1 MVSPRFRAAL
11 IRASATLTAA
21 VLTLVGPLLG
31 AESAQAVEPDAQ
43 RVGNVAAWGDREPAN
58 DHQESGGA
66 TGDNFYGQ
74 QDVPADL
81 ATLEITAVAASRRN
95 SMALDAAGHIHVW
108 GDPGNAENGT
118 STAPPAELA
127 SQRVTAIDTNTGW
140 LVARTDDGK
149 VHTWGSETAPGG
161 TLAAPSSLAG
171 KNVTTVSAGLLHGL
185 ALTDESG
192 GKVYGW
198 GANTYGETTVPVAAQ
213 SNVVAI
219 SAGWHGSLAVK
230 SDGSLVYWGY
240 NSGTA
245 DALAQLPAVDS
256 GHTFVGAALGDNQ
269 AVAFDDA
276 GKGYA
281 WGWDSYGA
289 ATIPAALS
297 GKQIVSVAS
306 GERMSAAVTSEG
318 AVVTWGYDGF
328 TGTGSD
334 TTDFAYVP
342 STLTAPITQV
352 DVGVTHVV
360 ARIRPDLSS
369 VTAPTITGS
378 ARVGGTLT
386 AKAGTTSPA
395 ATGAT
400 YRWLRNGADLAATGA
415 TYKPVAADVGKRISL
430 RVTLTKDGYGA
441 LTRTS
446 ATTAV
451 VVRPS
456 TTRASGTT
464 AKTRKVA
471 LTVRVS
477 SSGVLATSLDG
488 TCAVLRG
495 AKSSSL
501 RAVGACTVKD
511 GKAAV
516 ALKSQPTG
524 RTYYAVR
531 FEGIVNKVARSTSTP
546 FSLVI
551 R

>member
-1 MVSPRFRAAL
+1 
-11 IRASATLTAA
+11 
-21 VLTLVGPLLG
+21 LTLVGPLLG
-31 AESAQAVEPDAQ
+31 AGPAQAAEPDAQ

-58 DHQESGGA
+58 DHQEFGGG

-81 ATLEITAVAASRRN
+81 ASIEISTVAASRRN
-95 SMALDAAGHIHVW
+95 SMALDTAGHVHVW

-118 STAPPAELA
+118 STAPPADLA

-161 TLAAPSSLAG
+161 TLAAPTSLAG
-171 KNVTTVSAGLLHGL
+171 KNVTAVSAGLLHGL
-185 ALTDESG
+185 ALTDEAG

-198 GANTYGETTVPVAAQ
+198 GANSYGEITVPVAAQ

-230 SDGSLVYWGY
+230 SDGTLVYWGY
-240 NSGTA
+240 NSADANSLALLPTA
-245 DALAQLPAVDS
+245 DAGQK
-256 GHTFVGAALGDNQ
+256 FVGAALGDNQ

-281 WGWDSYGA
+281 WGWNSFGA
-289 ATIPAALS
+289 ATLPAALT

-306 GERMSAAVTSEG
+306 GERMSAAVTSDG
-318 AVVTWGYDGF
+318 GVVTWGYDGY

-334 TTDFAYVP
+334 TSDFAYVP

-360 ARIRPDLSS
+360 ARIRPDLAP
-369 VTAPTITGS
+369 VTGPAITGS
-378 ARVGGTLT
+378 ARVGSTLT
-386 AKAGTTSPA
+386 AKAGTTSPT
-395 ATGAT
+395 ATGVT
-400 YRWLRNGADLAATGA
+400 YRWLRAGADLAATGA
-415 TYKPVAADVGKRISL
+415 TYKPVAADVGKRISV
-430 RVTLTKDGYGA
+430 RVTLTKDGYGS

-446 ATTAV
+446 AATPVILRT
-451 VVRPS
+451 S

-464 AKTRKVA
+464 SKPRKVA

-477 SSGVLATSLDG
+477 SSGLVVTSVDG
-488 TCAVLRG
+488 KCTVLRG

-501 RAVGACTVKD
+501 RAVAACTVKD
-511 GKAAV
+511 GKASV

-531 FEGIVNKVARSTSTP
+531 FDGIANKVASSTSTP